1 LTCRFADRS
10 RGLVFVARAAQDRS
24 SLDPP
29 AGKVDEW
36 GGNPWVVVVRRPL
49 PQALVRP
56 MAVVMKRVLGQ
67 DLLQMSRPEDQD
79 PVQEF
84 TA

>member
-10 RGLVFVARAAQDRS
+10 RGLVFVDEAAQDRS

-36 GGNPWVVVVRRPL
+36 GGNPWVVVRRPL

-56 MAVVMKRVLGQ
+56 MVVVMERVLGQ
-67 DLLQMSRPEDQD
+67 DLLQMSWPEDQD

-84 TA
+84 TV